1 MELFFTFLLRRYCRY
16 TTINGDKY
24 IYFCDIKSTLILF
37 CVFPSG
43 RLCFLCNRNRND
55 FSFIYRALSI
65 FFFNCNIL
73 ILISKRN
80 SLIVEEL
87 VNFASAFFFFYNSDH
102 YVTAGR
108 SQLRK
113 HFIKKLCSVVFCA
126 LDKRDLQIKS
136 SQPNASSAFNNGSGC
151 CLIGYQTTVIVECL
165 FLL

>member
-1 MELFFTFLLRRYCRY
+1 MEINTSTFAILRALW
-16 TTINGDKY
+16 
-24 IYFCDIKSTLILF
+24 FCFASFPRED
-37 CVFPSG
+37 CVFYVTG
-43 RLCFLCNRNRND
+43 NRND

-136 SQPNASSAFNNGSGC
+136 SQPKASSAYNNGSGC